1 MLACR
6 EKNASHEKAI
16 SVAVFAAAL
25 LLAGVVAS
33 LPVKTLVGIVP
44 DDAFYYLGV
53 GRNIA
58 ATGVSTF
65 DGENLASGYH
75 PAWMMLVAAVAR
87 CVSANDGL
95 LRIVVATGLVLHAAA
110 GWLLYGCL
118 KRFVSGTTAV
128 LAAGVWMFGYLP
140 LVVASFALE
149 TSLYCVAFLLS
160 YTVYLDR
167 IDPYLWREGEGGRK
181 QIPAANLILFGGALG
196 FCLWA
201 RTEAIVLLACAAS
214 WIGLASLRRGVSWRG
229 LLEACR
235 RGVLI
240 GAAALAAILPWF
252 LYSLHNF
259 GTIRQAS
266 GAMKTLWMQGE
277 IVGLGLGERL
287 WLYVCRFGYWL
298 ASSLP
303 WTWGSSIG
311 VGVAI
316 ALAWLALL
324 AAASVSIK
332 GRAEARGAIGRVLP
346 SVAYPLLHL
355 FVAGAV
361 YSTCFADVQ
370 CWYLALPYLES
381 YLVLIVLGGAL
392 CRAEIGDMRMSRWRT
407 MALAAVAVFTI
418 LSLVRYAQTLQ
429 KGYWAW
435 QRDVYASIEPIER
448 ALPEGTRVGCFNAG
462 LPGYF
467 SRLRIINLDG
477 LVNEAVV
484 PYWRAKQFDRYLAD
498 AKIGVI
504 YDEEL
509 SMARA
514 RQFSQGL
521 PKLEEIGRY
530 PLSNYVVG
538 TRFLWTLKPAADR
551 RREPPPG
558 TATPSGYGRN
568 MRSSSTLIAP

>member
-1 MLACR
+1 MLG
-6 EKNASHEKAI
+6 KGGKTVFHESTIA
-16 SVAVFAAAL
+16 VGVFAAGL
-25 LLAGVVAS
+25 LLAAVVVS
-33 LPVKTLVGIVP
+33 LPVKILVGVVP
-44 DDAFYYLGV
+44 DDAFYYLAV
-53 GRNIA
+53 GRSIA
-58 ATGVSTF
+58 TTGVSTF

-75 PAWMMLVAAVAR
+75 PAWMMLVAEAAR
-87 CVSANDGL
+87 WVSSNDGL
-95 LRIVVATGLVLHAAA
+95 LRVVVAMGLVLHAVA
-110 GWLLYGCL
+110 GWLLYRCL
-118 KRFVSGTTAV
+118 KRFVSGSAAA

-160 YTVYLDR
+160 YSVYLDR
-167 IDPYLWREGEGGRK
+167 IDPYLRREGKDGRRR
-181 QIPAANLILFGGALG
+181 IPAVNLILFGAALG

-201 RTEAIVLLACAAS
+201 RTEAIVLVACAAL
-214 WIGLASLRRGVSWRG
+214 WLGLASLLEGLSWRS

-240 GAAALAAILPWF
+240 VAAALATIGPWF
-252 LYSLHNF
+252 VYSLHNF

-277 IVGLGLGERL
+277 TAGLGLSERL
-287 WLYVCRFGYWL
+287 WLYASRFGCWL
-298 ASSLP
+298 VSSLP
-303 WTWGSSIG
+303 WTWGSSIA
-311 VGVAI
+311 VGAAM
-316 ALAWLALL
+316 ALAWLVLL
-324 AAASVSIK
+324 VAAVAFIKRRPEVRIAFSGVFPSI
-332 GRAEARGAIGRVLP
+332 
-346 SVAYPLLHL
+346 AYPLLHV

-370 CWYLALPYLES
+370 CWYLAIPYLEC
-381 YLVLIVLGGAL
+381 YLVLVVLGGVL
-392 CRAEIGDMRMSRWRT
+392 CRAEIGNVRVAHWR
-407 MALAAVAVFTI
+407 ARAFAVAAVFT
-418 LSLVRYAQTLQ
+418 LLGLVRYAETLQ
-429 KGYWAW
+429 HGYWAW

-477 LVNEAVV
+477 LVNDAVV

-498 AKIGVI
+498 ARIAII

-521 PKLEEIGRY
+521 PKLEEIARY
-530 PLSNYVVG
+530 PLSNYIVD
-538 TRFLWTLKPAADR
+538 TRYLWTVKPPADQK
-551 RREPPPG
+551 
-558 TATPSGYGRN
+558 TPSGN
-568 MRSSSTLIAP
+568 

>member
-1 MLACR
+1 LA
-6 EKNASHEKAI
+6 A
-16 SVAVFAAAL
+16 
-25 LLAGVVAS
+25 VVAS
-33 LPVKTLVGIVP
+33 LPVTTLVGVVP

-75 PAWMMLVAAVAR
+75 PGWMMLVATVAR
-87 CVSANDGL
+87 WFPDSAEL
-95 LRIVVATGLVLHAAA
+95 LRIVVAMGLMLHAVA
-110 GWLLYGCL
+110 GWLLYRCL
-118 KRFVSGTTAV
+118 KRFVSGRTAAI
-128 LAAGVWMFGYLP
+128 AAGVWMFGYLP

-160 YTVYLDR
+160 YLVYLDR
-167 IDPYLWREGEGGRK
+167 IEPYLRPAGENSRSR
-181 QIPAANLILFGGALG
+181 IPTWNLVIFGAALG
-196 FCLWA
+196 LCLWA

-214 WIGLASLRRGVSWRG
+214 WLGLASLRRRLSWEK
-229 LLEACR
+229 LFEACR
-235 RGVLI
+235 RGVLTST
-240 GAAALAAILPWF
+240 AALTAILPWF
-252 LYSLHNF
+252 FFSLHNF
-259 GTIRQAS
+259 GTVRQAS
-266 GAMKTLWMQGE
+266 GVMKTLWMHGE
-277 IVGLGLGERL
+277 IAGLNLGERF
-287 WLYVCRFGYWL
+287 WLYASRYAYWL
-298 ASSLP
+298 ASSMP
-303 WTWGSSIG
+303 WTWGSSLGI
-311 VGVAI
+311 GVAI

-324 AAASVSIK
+324 GAALVYVSRRPAEVR
-332 GRAEARGAIGRVLP
+332 RAISCVFP

-370 CWYLALPYLES
+370 CWYLALPYLECF
-381 YLVLIVLGGAL
+381 LAIIVLGGAL
-392 CRAEIGDMRMSRWRT
+392 LRAEVGDERTNRWPAK
-407 MALAAVAVFTI
+407 ALVAATVFTI
-418 LSLVRYAQTLQ
+418 LGLVRYAQTLQ

-477 LVNEAVV
+477 LVNDAVV
-484 PYWRAKQFDRYLAD
+484 PYWQVKQFDRYLRD

-504 YDEEL
+504 FDEEL

-521 PKLEEIGRY
+521 QKLQEIARY
-530 PLSNYVVG
+530 PLTNYIVD
-538 TRFLWTLKPAADR
+538 TRFLWALEPLANRDR
-551 RREPPPG
+551 PDG
-558 TATPSGYGRN
+558 D
-568 MRSSSTLIAP
+568 